1 MEPVVFIMIDSA
13 ITNEKEL
20 LESCLFFFFML
31 ANLFSKFASV
41 INSTHKDR
49 EGKILWKKHHCH

>member
-1 MEPVVFIMIDSA
+1 MEPEVFLTIDSA
-13 ITNEKEL
+13 ITNQKEL
-20 LESCLFFFFML
+20 LESCCFFFML

-49 EGKILWKKHHCH
+49 KGEILQKKHH

>member
-1 MEPVVFIMIDSA
+1 MEPEVFLTIDSA
-13 ITNEKEL
+13 ITNQKEL
-20 LESCLFFFFML
+20 LESCCFFFML

-49 EGKILWKKHHCH
+49 KGEILQKKHHCH